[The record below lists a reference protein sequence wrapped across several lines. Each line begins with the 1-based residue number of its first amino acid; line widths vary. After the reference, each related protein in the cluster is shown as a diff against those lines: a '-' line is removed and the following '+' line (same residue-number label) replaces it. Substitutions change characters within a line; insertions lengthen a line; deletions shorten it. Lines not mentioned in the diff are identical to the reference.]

1 MERPSLEPSVEGP
14 GAAAAAEE
22 AAVASRFSDDVAAWP
37 VARNG
42 TCERSMVPFN
52 CGCGCG
58 AACACASS
66 VHPRLQCLSYAH
78 ISMSA
83 HDTTHDG

>member
-1 MERPSLEPSVEGP
+1 V
-14 GAAAAAEE
+14 

-37 VARNG
+37 AERNG

-66 VHPRLQCLSYAH
+66 VHPRLQCLLYARNR
-78 ISMSA
+78 
-83 HDTTHDG
+83 